1 MRPAISPLG
10 GIMCCS
16 RSRVTAR
23 LHAIVFRPMASG
35 ARAGVHADAL

>member
-1 MRPAISPLG
+1 MRAAISPLS
-10 GIMCCS
+10 GILCCS

-23 LHAIVFRPMASG
+23 LHAIIFRPMSSG